1 MEQENFSP
9 QDSLK
14 VIQSMLEKSKQDIRG
29 NDIYFLMWGWITFIA
44 CTGQFLLKRVFDY
57 PYHYRV
63 WLLSFLGVILSICIS
78 VKQKKEKKVKTYIEE
93 SMGYLWIGMGISFF
107 VLTAIFTKLGWG
119 YPVFP
124 FFIMLYGLGTFVSG
138 CLLRFRPF
146 IAGGIAAWVIAIA
159 ATFMEY
165 DFQILMAGLA
175 IMVSYIIP
183 AYMLRSKTGNTNRKV
198 SVGAI

>member
-1 MEQENFSP
+1 MEQESFSP
-9 QDSLK
+9 QDSLR

-44 CTGQFLLKRVFDY
+44 CTAQFLLKHVYGY

-63 WLLSFLGVILSICIS
+63 WLLTILGAILSIVIS
-78 VKQKKEKKVKTYIEE
+78 VKQRKQKKVQTYIDE
-93 SMGYLWIGMGISFF
+93 SMGFLWMGMGISFF
-107 VLTAIFTKLGWG
+107 VLSAILTKIGWG

-146 IAGGIAAWVIAIA
+146 MCGGIIAWVIAIVSA
-159 ATFMEY
+159 YLDY
-165 DFQILMAGLA
+165 DFQILMGGLA
-175 IMVSYIIP
+175 ILISYIIP
-183 AYMLRSKTGNTNRKV
+183 AYMLRYKITTEK
-198 SVGAI
+198 